1 MPEVVLVDV
10 FTLSPLSGNPACVV
24 LGAEELEEGQKS
36 RIAVELNQP
45 ETVFA
50 SASGDGVRLEFYTRG
65 REVEICGHGVVAAGW
80 LLAKQ
85 SGMTKVSTKAQE
97 LEVWREGDRVFVTY
111 KKPAFSPVRGDREVV
126 AKVLGLESRDLA
138 PGLPLEVVSVGL
150 PQLMVPVASL
160 DALRRTSPDTR
171 KLSLLCA
178 HAGFESVH
186 VFTQETFDKECVGH
200 ARHFAPYYH
209 VDEDPVTGTGNA
221 GMVSYLARHQ
231 RIKIPEGKV
240 RFFCEQGHFIGRP
253 GMVVV
258 EVSGKDG
265 EVDRLSI
272 GGSCTEVLR
281 GVLELG
287 GKKAAIKEEAAE
299 APSKR
304 TTSASKS
311 GAKSAKR
318 K

>member
-24 LGAEELEEGQKS
+24 LGAEDLDEGRKS

-50 SASGDGVRLEFYTRG
+50 SATTDGIKLEFYTRG

-80 LLAKQ
+80 LLARQ
-85 SGMTKVSTKAQE
+85 SGSTKVSTKAQE
-97 LEVWREGDRVFVTY
+97 LEIWREGERVFVAYRKPTY
-111 KKPAFSPVRGDREVV
+111 SPVRGDREVV
-126 AKVLGLESRDLA
+126 AKVLGLEPRDLA

-160 DALRRTSPDTR
+160 DALRRVAPDTR

-178 HAGFESVH
+178 HAGFESLH

-221 GMVSYLARHQ
+221 GMVSYLVRHQ
-231 RIKIPEGKV
+231 KISVPEGKV
-240 RFFCEQGHFIGRP
+240 RFYCEQGHFIGRP

-258 EVSGKDG
+258 EAQGKGG
-265 EVDRLSI
+265 EVERLSI

-281 GVLELG
+281 GVLELEQKEARPG
-287 GKKAAIKEEAAE
+287 GLAAAAQPGPPSKKAAV
-299 APSKR
+299 
-304 TTSASKS
+304 SKS
-311 GAKSAKR
+311 SR
-318 K
+318 KK

>member
-24 LGAEELEEGQKS
+24 LGAGELQEAEKS

-50 SASGDGVRLEFYTRG
+50 SDSGDGVRLEFYTRG

-80 LLAKQ
+80 LLAKK
-85 SGMTKVSTKAQE
+85 SGVTKVVTKAQT
-97 LEVWREGDRVFVTY
+97 LEVWREGDKVFVSYRKPTY
-111 KKPAFSPVRGDREVV
+111 SPVRGDREVV
-126 AKVLGLESRDLA
+126 AKILGLEPRDLA

-160 DALRRTSPDTR
+160 DALRRVAPDTR

-186 VFTQETFDKECVGH
+186 VFSQETFDKECVGH

-221 GMVSYLARHQ
+221 GMVSYLAKHQ
-231 RIKIPEGKV
+231 RIQVPDGKV

-253 GMVVV
+253 GLVVV
-258 EVSGKDG
+258 EALGKGG
-265 EVDRLSI
+265 EVEKLSI

-287 GKKAAIKEEAAE
+287 SDKKAEAGEAGAESGKKGSSKAIAK
-299 APSKR
+299 KR
-304 TTSASKS
+304 
-311 GAKSAKR
+311 
-318 K
+318 